1 MYLIFVSSLN
11 ENVKLANRIKD
22 ELKDSGKDSELINL
36 VDLNLPMYDTSKE
49 QNDGIPQKALD
60 LAEKMKDAE
69 GYVFVSPEYN
79 FNVPPV
85 LVNFISWISRIGEN
99 FRALFSL
106 KTIQLATH
114 SGSNGKDFMTSTKN
128 QFTKL
133 GAIVAPREI
142 ITSYAQGI
150 EEDTLKTIVNEFVY
164 IGK

>member
-1 MYLIFVSSLN
+1 MYLIFISSLN
-11 ENVKLANRIKD
+11 ENVKLANRIKNKL
-22 ELKDSGKDSELINL
+22 EESNKEVEIINL
-36 VDLNLPMYDTSKE
+36 VHLNLPMYDTIKE
-49 QNDGIPQKALD
+49 QNDGIPQAALE
-60 LAEKMKDAE
+60 LAEKMKKAK
-69 GYVFVSPEYN
+69 GYIFVSPEYN

-85 LVNFISWISRIGEN
+85 LVNFIAWISRIGEN

-114 SGSNGKDFMTSTKN
+114 SGSNGKDFMNSTRN

-142 ITSYAQGI
+142 ITTYSLGI
-150 EEDTLKTIVNEFVY
+150 EEDELKTIIDEYIY